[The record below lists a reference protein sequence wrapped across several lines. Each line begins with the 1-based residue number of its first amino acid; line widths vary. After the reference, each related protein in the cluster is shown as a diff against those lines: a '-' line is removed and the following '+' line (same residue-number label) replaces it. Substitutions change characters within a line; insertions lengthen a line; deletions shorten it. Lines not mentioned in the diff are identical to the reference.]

1 MSLRQAHGRP
11 SDVRRPPPLLLV
23 SFAEALKRWAKVD
36 VAQQSVE
43 QLRQHCREAG
53 FDVRD
58 GDDEATVLT
67 QVLVEGVEP
76 RLPPEQLI
84 AIDRWPASLASLAQR
99 RPDEPTLADR
109 FEVYWGATELAN
121 GFNELVDPAEQ
132 RARFR
137 DDLGARAA
145 MGRPEYPIDEQ
156 FISALEAGCPPS
168 AGVAVGVDR
177 VLMVLGGYDDIDD
190 VLAFPFERA

>member
-1 MSLRQAHGRP
+1 MES
-11 SDVRRPPPLLLV
+11 
-23 SFAEALKRWAKVD
+23 
-36 VAQQSVE
+36 
-43 QLRQHCREAG
+43 
-53 FDVRD
+53 
-58 GDDEATVLT
+58 
-67 QVLVEGVEP
+67 EGVEP

-137 DDLGARAA
+137 DDLSARAA
-145 MGRPEYPIDEQ
+145 TGRPEYPIDER
-156 FISALEAGCPPS
+156 FINALEAGCPPS